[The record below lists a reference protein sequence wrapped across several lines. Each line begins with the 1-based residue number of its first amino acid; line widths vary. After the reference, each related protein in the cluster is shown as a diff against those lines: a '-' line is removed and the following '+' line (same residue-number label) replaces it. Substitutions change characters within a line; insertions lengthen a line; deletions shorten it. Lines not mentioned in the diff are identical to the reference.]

1 MFRDNYSNLYNQIR
15 PSEELINT
23 TLECTQKI
31 EKSNRR
37 VIYRHRKLLIVAA
50 IICLCA
56 VLTVTP
62 VFAAANDFV
71 YTVMYQISP
80 QMAQFFTPVQ
90 KSCESKGVEMS
101 VLACYIHDD
110 TAEIYVSMR
119 DTGANIVDEKLD
131 LFDSYSINT
140 PFDSSAHCQRVDYD
154 ESSRTAT
161 FLITISQWGEQDIV
175 GDKLTFTVRS
185 LLYGKNAYEDYV
197 VPIDLSK
204 IEKSPKTQKQYVQL
218 ENIKD
223 AEMEMLAEQDTYKDA
238 TDFGKM
244 SFSGIGYV
252 DGCLHIQMKYEDY
265 TENDNHCWIYL
276 HDKRE
281 DFPKY
286 RNDDLPDGYT
296 AHGLYEPND
305 LYNEYSVTWYDG
317 NIRYDETVIE
327 PNSDYSFEEFVN
339 EISNYEIVGDFY
351 TTNDAYHG
359 NWKITFPIENMNTDE
374 ITDKSEPTTEP
385 ETEPEFEL
393 KTLDPVSK
401 EDYINKM
408 LNSVDF
414 YNEVSGKIET
424 NMNNGD
430 IDNIEYSLNFN
441 DGKSYEH
448 TTSNDCDNETYV
460 QYGQQFIFD
469 NINKTQNKRII
480 IEKLKSDENYAVH
493 FNSGFQTDYGADFM
507 YDKDFTGINVSSGL
521 SIYPRQ
527 LVNDLMYDF
536 NLWEV
541 GDRITYLSRDCQI
554 IKGNIPSEFQYS
566 FGNAETFKLIMDRE
580 TGIMLDLEC
589 YTPNGIVTSYTH
601 TTNISFDNV
610 EVKDFDR
617 EKYAQYK
624 LE

>member
-1 MFRDNYSNLYNQIR
+1 MFKDNYGNLLNQIN

-23 TLECTQKI
+23 TLERTKKI
-31 EKSNRR
+31 EKSNTKI
-37 VIYRHRKLLIVAA
+37 VYKHRKLLIAAA

-56 VLTVTP
+56 ILATTP

-90 KSCESKGVEMS
+90 KSCESNGVEMS

-119 DTGANIVDEKLD
+119 DTGANVVDEKLD
-131 LFDSYSINT
+131 LNDSYSINT
-140 PFDSSAHCQRVDYD
+140 PFDSSAHCERVDYD
-154 ESSRTAT
+154 ESTKTAT
-161 FLITISQWGEQDIV
+161 FLITVSQWGEQDIV
-175 GDKLTFTVRS
+175 GDKLTFSVRS

-204 IEKSPKTQKQYVQL
+204 VDKTPKTQKQYVQL
-218 ENIKD
+218 ENITD
-223 AEMEMLAEQDTYKDA
+223 AAMEMLAEQDTYKDA

-265 TENDNHCWIYL
+265 TENDNHCWMYL

-286 RNDDLPDGYT
+286 RNDDLLDGYT
-296 AHGLYEPND
+296 AHGLYESND
-305 LYNEYSVTWYDG
+305 LYTEYSVCWYDG
-317 NIRYDETVIE
+317 NVRYDETVIE

-374 ITDKSEPTTEP
+374 ITDNSEPTTEP
-385 ETEPEFEL
+385 VAETEFDL
-393 KTLDPVSK
+393 KMLDPVTK

-414 YNEVSGKIET
+414 YNEVSGSIET
-424 NMNNGD
+424 NMLNGD
-430 IDNIEYSLNFN
+430 IYNIEYSLNFN
-441 DGKSYEH
+441 DGKAYEH
-448 TTSNDCDNETYV
+448 EIGNNYDNETYV
-460 QYGQQFIFD
+460 QYGLKFNFD
-469 NINKTQNKRII
+469 NINITQNKSII
-480 IEKLKSDENYAVH
+480 VEKLKFDENYSEH
-493 FNSGFQTDYGADFM
+493 FNSDFQTTYGAD
-507 YDKDFTGINVSSGL
+507 YVYGKDFTGIDSSAMISL
-521 SIYPRQ
+521 YPRQ
-527 LVNDLMYDF
+527 FVNDLMYDF
-536 NLWEV
+536 DLWEI
-541 GDRITYLSRDCQI
+541 GDKITYLDRDCQI
-554 IKGNIPSEFQYS
+554 IKGTIPSEFQYS
-566 FGNAETFKLIMDRE
+566 FDNAETFKLIMDRE
-580 TGIMLDLEC
+580 SGIMLDLEC
-589 YTPNGIVTSYTH
+589 YAPNGNVSLYTH
-601 TTNISFDNV
+601 TTSISFKNV
-610 EVKDFDR
+610 EIEDFDR
-617 EKYAQYK
+617 EKFAEYK
-624 LE
+624 LK